1 MNEIVIFF
9 IILIFVIAYLFRQ
22 IYEVKRKLVRLIQ
35 ENAVIWQFIK
45 EQENRWFIYYYL

>member
-9 IILIFVIAYLFRQ
+9 IILIFIIAYLFRQ
-22 IYEVKRKLVRLIQ
+22 IYEVKRKLVRLMQ

-45 EQENRWFIYYYL
+45 EQESR